1 MAEDEP
7 LFIVDNAPGGRSGL
21 EYLREW
27 CELASTFDVATGFF
41 DIGALLALD
50 GDWQKLEGMRVLMG
64 DEVSRSTRKALLEAV
79 RKRAEKSLDDSIE
92 EAKREDPFL
101 EGADAVVEAL
111 ATSRIACRVYNR
123 DKFHAKAYITHGRF
137 EVVGSQALVGSSN
150 FTKAGLTQNVELN
163 LKIESSAE
171 VAQLQ
176 RWYEAHWNAA
186 VDVTADLLRTV
197 QRHTAEFTP
206 FDVYAKALQA
216 LVSTREAR
224 GAGWDHERSRMRPKL
239 DRYQQEADAALTGIA
254 GQHGGAL
261 LCDGVG
267 LGKTYVGLMLIERLV
282 LRDGKRVVLLA
293 PKAVREG
300 VWEKELRAHL
310 AHIGGFGGTGD
321 FSNLT
326 VFNHTDLTR
335 SGDFPER
342 FTRVAE
348 LADAIVIDEAHHF
361 RNRGRRSDEDDPST
375 WSRYHRL
382 AALINGG
389 GRTKQ
394 VFLLTATPINNSL
407 NDFRHLVELFTDGDD
422 AHFSRTLGVSSVNAR
437 LNALTREVRG
447 QVGGNGAVP
456 DAPDLMHEVL
466 AGDPLF
472 QGLVVQRSRAY
483 ARQSQ
488 LLEKGEATVFPE
500 RKRPQVAGYSL
511 RDGHGRLLEL
521 IDDSFQREKPLFS
534 LAIYYPLAF
543 YKGDDAAIDPREENR
558 QKQVV
563 GLIRTN
569 FLKRFESSLFAFERS
584 CDRLMLR
591 LRAFLEKNATA
602 PTERRLYDR
611 WVLQHEDLLGFVAH
625 RQLDLL
631 GDADEEEEDEASDDG
646 VPPELL
652 DAFETLDPAEYDVPT
667 ICSEC
672 LLDLDQ
678 LARLLE
684 ETRSFSAGE
693 DDKLRCLIEILR
705 VNREAGRKTLV
716 FTEFADTARYLRR
729 HVVEAGFQRVSQ
741 LDGSS
746 GIDRADV
753 IERFSPYYN
762 GSSSAE
768 LAKEARTEIDVLI
781 TTDVLA
787 EGLNL
792 QDATRLVNYDIHWNP
807 VRLMQRI
814 GRVDRRLNPEVE
826 DQLVKDHPELAADRG
841 HVEIHNFLP
850 PDELD
855 VLLKLYERVSFKT
868 LLISKTLGIEG
879 QRFLSP
885 DDDYEALREFNA
897 AYEGTTSTV
906 ELLHLE
912 YQRLLA
918 EHPGLEERLAQL
930 PGAVFSGRSSTM
942 TGTFLCYQLPA
953 LDAQTG
959 DFTLEAGT
967 TRWYLLEA
975 GGEVIED
982 SAAIAEAVRAEPAT
996 QRSVHAQRADLLA
1009 AKRTVERHV
1018 KNTYLRSLD
1027 APLDAPAPA
1036 LVAWMELSAG

>member
-79 RKRAEKSLDDSIE
+79 RKRAEARLDDSIE

-456 DAPDLMHEVL
+456 DAPDVMHEVL

-500 RKRPQVAGYSL
+500 RKPPQVAGYSL

-534 LAIYYPLAF
+534 LAIYYPLARQSCWPLWRW
-543 YKGDDAAIDPREENR
+543 DRRPSPRCTPRRSGSWPNCAWPRVESR
-558 QKQVV
+558 RRSGCSRASGISLPPSTPRRPSTSLAVIRRSRRRFSV
-563 GLIRTN
+563 GACATSA
-569 FLKRFESSLFAFERS
+569 KTVWTEWPCSSSSLRRRS
-584 CDRLMLR
+584 SAAQGAKQLMRHGDLR
-591 LRAFLEKNATA
+591 SSARAGGVTRWSLAPSAGSVALSSPPAMVSGPHPTWSARSPGSGASRCRGRSVGRVSCWPGHWSATRGSR
-602 PTERRLYDR
+602 PSPRRERR
-611 WVLQHEDLLGFVAH
+611 
-625 RQLDLL
+625 
-631 GDADEEEEDEASDDG
+631 S
-646 VPPELL
+646 P
-652 DAFETLDPAEYDVPT
+652 
-667 ICSEC
+667 
-672 LLDLDQ
+672 
-678 LARLLE
+678 
-684 ETRSFSAGE
+684 
-693 DDKLRCLIEILR
+693 
-705 VNREAGRKTLV
+705 
-716 FTEFADTARYLRR
+716 
-729 HVVEAGFQRVSQ
+729 
-741 LDGSS
+741 GS
-746 GIDRADV
+746 R
-753 IERFSPYYN
+753 
-762 GSSSAE
+762 SSAPPGTPM
-768 LAKEARTEIDVLI
+768 RRP
-781 TTDVLA
+781 
-787 EGLNL
+787 GSC
-792 QDATRLVNYDIHWNP
+792 
-807 VRLMQRI
+807 VRL
-814 GRVDRRLNPEVE
+814 G
-826 DQLVKDHPELAADRG
+826 
-841 HVEIHNFLP
+841 
-850 PDELD
+850 
-855 VLLKLYERVSFKT
+855 
-868 LLISKTLGIEG
+868 
-879 QRFLSP
+879 
-885 DDDYEALREFNA
+885 
-897 AYEGTTSTV
+897 
-906 ELLHLE
+906 
-912 YQRLLA
+912 
-918 EHPGLEERLAQL
+918 
-930 PGAVFSGRSSTM
+930 
-942 TGTFLCYQLPA
+942 
-953 LDAQTG
+953 
-959 DFTLEAGT
+959 
-967 TRWYLLEA
+967 
-975 GGEVIED
+975 
-982 SAAIAEAVRAEPAT
+982 
-996 QRSVHAQRADLLA
+996 
-1009 AKRTVERHV
+1009 
-1018 KNTYLRSLD
+1018 
-1027 APLDAPAPA
+1027 
-1036 LVAWMELSAG
+1036 